1 MIQYSPMATVIQL
14 LGGECTGTSALAT
27 DLAREVGAE
36 VVPEELRAFVDR
48 HGRAPVAH
56 EQRAIM
62 ERQASALADILSHSA
77 HESVIVCDPSPVM
90 TAVYSVQY
98 FKDHS
103 LLQPAIQGM
112 VDTDL
117 FVWCQPDIPWTPDG
131 LHRDGP
137 RMRERT
143 HEILETQVIP
153 ELADHSVVQAR
164 GNARE
169 RLDSVLGSL
178 RR

>member
-1 MIQYSPMATVIQL
+1 MATVIQL
-14 LGGECTGTSALAT
+14 LGGECTGKSALAI
-27 DLAREVGAE
+27 DLAREMGAE
-36 VVPEELRAFVDR
+36 VVPEDLRAFVDQ

-62 ERQASALADILSHSA
+62 DRQAAALADARGRSA
-77 HESVIVCDPSPVM
+77 RESVIVCDPSPLM

-98 FKDHS
+98 FEDHS
-103 LLQPAIQGM
+103 LLQPAIEGT

-137 RMRERT
+137 RMRDRT
-143 HEILETQVIP
+143 HEILESQVIP
-153 ELADHSVVQAR
+153 ELAVHSVLQVR

-169 RLDSVLGSL
+169 RLDSVRGSL